1 MLAVERMSK
10 EDTIYVSFS
19 DSECLELDLPQ
30 TCKIFKTNFET
41 FQNISKEDMSKWR
54 DRLFVDINSLQ
65 IFP

>member
-41 FQNISKEDMSKWR
+41 FQNISKEDMSK
-54 DRLFVDINSLQ
+54 
-65 IFP
+65 